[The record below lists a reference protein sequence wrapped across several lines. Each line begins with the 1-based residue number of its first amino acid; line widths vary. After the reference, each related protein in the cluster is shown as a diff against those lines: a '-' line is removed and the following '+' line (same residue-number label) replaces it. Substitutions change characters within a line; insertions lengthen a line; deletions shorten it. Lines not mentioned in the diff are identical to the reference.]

1 MDTISRENNSVL
13 PIAGVIV
20 GALGLL
26 LGGYAIVQSS
36 KVKTQ
41 LLEDQP
47 HIDKID
53 DIGAQAA
60 AASSTASQT
69 KTQLDGALK
78 SVQEA
83 FDNIG
88 NSLGGINKQIAAL
101 EEAAKK
107 APAATGGH
115 HHGAGGPVV
124 AGPGEYI
131 VKPGDTSSK
140 IARANGCTQH
150 DLIAVNPGVNWKR
163 LHAGQKIKLPAGK
176 EAASAA
182 TPPPS

>member
-1 MDTISRENNSVL
+1 ML

-26 LGGYAIVQSS
+26 LGGYATMQSS
-36 KVKTQ
+36 KVKSQ
-41 LLEDQP
+41 LLDDQP

-69 KTQLDGALK
+69 KTQLDGAMK
-78 SVQEA
+78 GVQEA
-83 FDNIG
+83 FDNVG
-88 NSLGGINKQIAAL
+88 NTLGGINKTVAAL
-101 EEAAKK
+101 EEASKK
-107 APAATGGH
+107 APAAAGGR

-124 AGPGEYI
+124 AGPGEYV
-131 VKPGDTSSK
+131 VKPGDTSTK
-140 IARANGCTQH
+140 IARANGCTRH
-150 DLIAVNPGVNWKR
+150 ELMAVNPGVNWTR
-163 LHAGQKIKLPAGK
+163 LHAGQKLKLPAGK
-176 EAASAA
+176 DAAPAA